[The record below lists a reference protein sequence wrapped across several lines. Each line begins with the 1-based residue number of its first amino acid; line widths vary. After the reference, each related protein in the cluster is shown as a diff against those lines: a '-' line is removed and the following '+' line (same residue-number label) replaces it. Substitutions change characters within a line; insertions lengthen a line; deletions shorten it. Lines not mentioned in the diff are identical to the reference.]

1 MDCNISLSA
10 YSAECGPER
19 PSSLKKV
26 FYDHET
32 KKVYDELENFLGY
45 GIIDIEDGI
54 LTITQE
60 IETQ

>member
-10 YSAECGPER
+10 YSAECEPER

-26 FYDHET
+26 FYDPET

-45 GIIDIEDGI
+45 GVIEDGI
-54 LTITQE
+54 LTITKE

>member
-26 FYDHET
+26 FYDPET

-45 GIIDIEDGI
+45 GVIEDGI
-54 LTITQE
+54 LTITKE